1 MKKILSYILLAAVSF
16 CAFAEIETF
25 SSHYEPVTSAEE
37 FDVTYFQ
44 HESMKISKLRRAGGI
59 PVTQAFTV
67 DNGLY
72 EERFTLFKD
81 TGSKDKSRKM
91 EYAKV
96 GLEYASKAA
105 GRTLTASDFV
115 PFKDADVEEE
125 FGGDFGHTCFVVDP
139 PSSYAKGYK
148 YMLIEFFC
156 KESQGIVMRTILTD
170 DETVFTEPAENFI
183 YTYHS
188 FRFNATRPRLS
199 SSSNDDDEDTLFW

>member
-25 SSHYEPVTSAEE
+25 ASHYEPVTSADE
-37 FDVTYFQ
+37 FDVTYIMYD
-44 HESMKISKLRRAGGI
+44 SMKISKLRRAGGV
-59 PVTQAFTV
+59 PVTQAFTI

-81 TGSKDKSRKM
+81 TGSKDNSRKM

-96 GLEYASKAA
+96 IQEYASKVS
-105 GRTLTASDFV
+105 GKDLKSSDFV
-115 PFKDADVEEE
+115 AFKNEDVDEE
-125 FGGDFGHTCFVVDP
+125 FSADFGHTCFVVDP

-170 DETVFTEPAENFI
+170 DETVFTEPADNFI
-183 YTYHS
+183 YVYHS
-188 FRFNATRPRLS
+188 FRFSATKPRLS